1 MKNLLQ
7 FITRYSNFLIF
18 LILEVVAFILITTTN
33 HYQQSATWSAAN
45 RFVASIQQTMTN
57 ISDYFSLRKE
67 NEKLLQENADLK
79 TQLMLMN
86 NVLESNHEREEQYI
100 YSHLDWEYIPAKVIG
115 ITTHKQHNYLTI
127 NKGQRDGIEV
137 DMGVVSQD
145 GVVGIVSAAG
155 ERYALVVPLIHTE
168 VNVSCRIQANDNIGR
183 THWLGKDYRE
193 LQLEDI
199 SRHIVVNEGD
209 TIITSGLTPVF
220 PYGIV
225 VGTVIQNQLTDH
237 DNYHR
242 ITLQIATDYRKLNYV
257 QVIHNKATHSIDN
270 KEYNTLWSGSE
281 K

>member
-100 YSHLDWEYIPAKVIG
+100 YS
-115 ITTHKQHNYLTI
+115 
-127 NKGQRDGIEV
+127 
-137 DMGVVSQD
+137 
-145 GVVGIVSAAG
+145 
-155 ERYALVVPLIHTE
+155 PL
-168 VNVSCRIQANDNIGR
+168 
-183 THWLGKDYRE
+183 K
-193 LQLEDI
+193 
-199 SRHIVVNEGD
+199 
-209 TIITSGLTPVF
+209 
-220 PYGIV
+220 
-225 VGTVIQNQLTDH
+225 
-237 DNYHR
+237 
-242 ITLQIATDYRKLNYV
+242 
-257 QVIHNKATHSIDN
+257 
-270 KEYNTLWSGSE
+270 
-281 K
+281 